1 MAPQKAG
8 EGGFLRC
15 CITWLGRAA
24 PTMSRMLAAAL
35 EAVCDLPRE
44 DFLEG
49 QHSLNEGRISEVTE
63 EI

>member
-1 MAPQKAG
+1 
-8 EGGFLRC
+8 
-15 CITWLGRAA
+15 
-24 PTMSRMLAAAL
+24 MSCMLAAAL
-35 EAVCDLPRE
+35 EAVCNLRE

>member
-1 MAPQKAG
+1 MLYNLAG
-8 EGGFLRC
+8 KSS
-15 CITWLGRAA
+15 
-24 PTMSRMLAAAL
+24 PNYVNVLAAAL

-63 EI
+63 EL

>member
-15 CITWLGRAA
+15 RITWQGRAA
-24 PTMSRMLAAAL
+24 PTMSLMLAAAL
-35 EAVCDLPRE
+35 EAVCNLPRE
-44 DFLEG
+44 DLEG
-49 QHSLNEGRISEVTE
+49 QHSLNEGRISKVTE

>member
-1 MAPQKAG
+1 
-8 EGGFLRC
+8 
-15 CITWLGRAA
+15 
-24 PTMSRMLAAAL
+24 MSRMLAAAL

-63 EI
+63 EIWKLWYAC